1 MMADYVCE
9 CGDIFT
15 HHKPYEL
22 RNEPF
27 PPQIKCKKCGEMARR
42 KYSALPFS
50 VNVGNCGNASNGYSS
65 K

>member
-1 MMADYVCE
+1 MTADYVCE
-9 CGDIFT
+9 CGEIST

-27 PPQIKCKKCGEMARR
+27 PTEIECESCGEKAKR
-42 KYSALPFS
+42 KFSALPFS
-50 VNVGNCGNASNGYSS
+50 VSAGNCGNSNNGYSS